1 MADEKKD
8 SIFRKFRPIQKG
20 DKKTIRAWVMYDWAN
35 SVYQLTILS
44 VIFPIYFNSVTSSDN
59 GNVIS
64 FFGFKMINT
73 VAYSWSIASAYLLVA
88 MFSPLFSAL
97 ADYTGR
103 RKTFM
108 KVFTLIGAISCV
120 TLFFFDR
127 QHVEIGII
135 AFTLATLGYGGSL
148 VFYNSFLPIIAENKD
163 QDMISAR
170 GYSMGYLG
178 AVILLVMN
186 LVVVL
191 KPDLFGIVD
200 KTIPAKIAFITVGLW
215 WVGFSTWTFLY
226 LPKYTFGHRKR
237 GVNLFIEG
245 YKELQVVA
253 KQVFLSKKMTLYLIG
268 FFFVIS
274 GILTVMFMAALFGAK
289 ELGLK
294 DSVLIPVILTI
305 QLVGMA
311 GAYLCAKLSARWG
324 NFEVLTGLII
334 AWIIIVIGAYFIH
347 GVIGFVI
354 IALFVGLVMGG
365 SQSLTRSTFSKM
377 IPADTKNHT
386 SFFSFYD
393 VMEKLATVAGT
404 FSFGMIETITGSMR
418 ASVLSII
425 SFFIVG
431 MIFFLWLM
439 IIESKSKN
447 LLKHDIV

>member
-1 MADEKKD
+1 MADDKKM
-8 SIFRKFRPIQKG
+8 SIFRKYRPIQKG
-20 DKKTIRAWVMYDWAN
+20 DKRTIRAWVMYDWSN

-44 VIFPIYFNSVTSSDN
+44 VIFPIYFNSVTRSDL
-59 GNVIS
+59 GNVID
-64 FFGFKMINT
+64 FFGFKIINS
-73 VAYSWSIASAYLLVA
+73 VAYSWSIASAYLIVA
-88 MFSPLFSAL
+88 LFSPLFSAL

-108 KVFTLIGAISCV
+108 KVFTLIGATSCAM
-120 TLFFFDR
+120 LFFFDKE
-127 QHVEIGII
+127 HIEIGII

-178 AVILLVMN
+178 AVILLVLN
-186 LVVVL
+186 LVVVM

-200 KTIPAKIAFITVGLW
+200 KTMPPKLAFASVGFW

-226 LPKYTFGHRKR
+226 LPKYTFGHRQK
-237 GVNLFIEG
+237 GAKLFLKG
-245 YKELQVVA
+245 YQELRVVA
-253 KQVFLSKKMTLYLIG
+253 RQVFLSKKMTLYLIG

-289 ELGLK
+289 ELGLS
-294 DSVLIPVILTI
+294 DAVLIPVILII

-311 GAYLCAKLSARWG
+311 GAFLCAKLSARWG
-324 NFEVLTGLII
+324 NFQVLTALIV
-334 AWIIIVIGAYFIH
+334 AWILIVIGAYFIH
-347 GVIGFVI
+347 GAVGFII
-354 IALFVGLVMGG
+354 IAMFVGLVMGG

-404 FSFGMIETITGSMR
+404 FSFGLIETITGSMR

-425 SFFIVG
+425 SFFLVG
-431 MIFFLWLM
+431 MVFFIWLM
-439 IIESKSKN
+439 FLESRTRKTN
-447 LLKHDIV
+447 A